1 MSQAWVNYYCSCKI
15 YLNGGTLHG
24 ENPVLNVTELP
35 TKRSP
40 EVRKQIRDFE
50 GYEIDEMGNVYCT
63 RYEKERVIHPWV
75 EINTGYRLVR
85 IRKNKK
91 TVCLRVHRLVA
102 EAFLPNPDNLPYV
115 KHKGDNREDN
125 SVYNLEWGD
134 CPDNTQEGYD
144 NNCYAFHTRCHGVK
158 ATNKITGEVFHFKSL
173 RCCADTLGL
182 DRKRISAILK
192 RGAPNNYDYEF
203 CYEMPND

>member
-1 MSQAWVNYYCSCKI
+1 M
-15 YLNGGTLHG
+15 
-24 ENPVLNVTELP
+24 
-35 TKRSP
+35 
-40 EVRKQIRDFE
+40 
-50 GYEIDEMGNVYCT
+50 
-63 RYEKERVIHPWV
+63 
-75 EINTGYRLVR
+75 
-85 IRKNKK
+85 
-91 TVCLRVHRLVA
+91 
-102 EAFLPNPDNLPYV
+102 

-158 ATNKITGEVFHFKSL
+158 ATSKITGEVFHFKSL
-173 RCCADTLGL
+173 RCCADTLGV
-182 DRKRISAILK
+182 DRKRIAAILK